1 MSTGQDA
8 VHPYIPSSVPAMR
21 DAMLRAIGVR
31 DVDELYADIPP
42 ALRLERP
49 LRLPEPLASE
59 HDLRRHVDALL
70 ARNTSAGEALSFLGA
85 GCYRHFVPAVCDE
98 VNGRSEFLTA
108 YGGEP
113 YEDHGRFQALF
124 EYGSMMGELLEM
136 DVVSVPTFDGAQA
149 AATALR
155 MAGRITGRSRVLIP
169 ASTSPQRRS
178 VIDNYVEGA
187 LEVAE
192 VAYDPDT
199 GLLDLGDLRAKLSDD
214 TAAVFVENPTYLGLI
229 EAQAPDIV
237 RLAHAA
243 GALAIA
249 CVDPSSLGVVEAP
262 GTYGADI
269 ACGDLQPL
277 GIHMYFG
284 GGQGGFIAS
293 PDEERFVAQ
302 YPSRLFGLTRTSV
315 EGEYGFGDVAWE
327 RTSFHGRE
335 QAREF
340 VGTAAAL
347 WGITAGVYLA
357 LMGPQGMAE
366 LGETCMRL
374 ARYAAGRLSSI
385 PGVRAS
391 RFSGVPFK
399 EFAVDFSGTG
409 RTVAEINAALLEQG
423 IFGGADLSGQFPEL
437 GQSALYCVT
446 EVLTRDDIDR
456 LADTLRGVLA

>member
-1 MSTGQDA
+1 MSRERGA
-8 VHPYIPSSVPAMR
+8 VHPYIPSSVPEMR
-21 DAMLRAIGVR
+21 DAMLRSIGAR
-31 DVDELYADIPP
+31 DLAELYADIPP
-42 ALRLERP
+42 ALRLTQP

-70 ARNTSAGEALSFLGA
+70 DRNTSATEALSFLGA

-124 EYGSMMGELLEM
+124 EYCSMMGELLDM

-149 AATALR
+149 SATALR
-155 MAGRITGRSRVLIP
+155 MAGRITGRRVVLVP
-169 ASTSPQRRS
+169 ATTSPQRRS
-178 VIDNYVEGA
+178 VIANYVSGA
-187 LEVAE
+187 LEVVD
-192 VAYDPDT
+192 VAYDRTT
-199 GLLDLGDLRAKLSDD
+199 GLLDLGDLRAKLSGD
-214 TAAVFVENPTYLGLI
+214 TAAVFMENPTYLGLI
-229 EAQAPDIV
+229 EAQAPEIV
-237 RLAHAA
+237 QLAHAR

-249 CVDPSSLGVVEAP
+249 CVDPSSLGVMEAP
-262 GTYGADI
+262 GAYGADI

-277 GIHMYFG
+277 GIHMHFG
-284 GGQGGFIAS
+284 GGQGGFIAT
-293 PDEERFVAQ
+293 PDEERFVAE
-302 YPSRLFGLTRTSV
+302 YPSRLFGLTRTIV

-335 QAREF
+335 HAKEF

-357 LMGPQGMAE
+357 LMGPHGMAE
-366 LGETCMRL
+366 IGETCMRL
-374 ARYAAGRLSSI
+374 GRYAAGRLASI
-385 PGVRAS
+385 PGIRAP

-399 EFAVDFSGTG
+399 EFVVDFSESG
-409 RTVAEINAALLEQG
+409 RTVGEINAALLDEA
-423 IFGGADLSGQFPEL
+423 IFGGVDLSGQFPEL

-446 EVLTRDDIDR
+446 EVHTRDDIDR
-456 LADTLRGVLA
+456 LADALRRVLA

>member
-1 MSTGQDA
+1 MSTERDA
-8 VHPYIPSSVPAMR
+8 AHPYVPSSVPGMR
-21 DAMLRAIGVR
+21 EAMLRSIGAR

-42 ALRLERP
+42 ALRLDRP
-49 LRLPEPLASE
+49 LRLPGPLASE
-59 HDLRRHVDALL
+59 HDLRRHVETLL
-70 ARNTSAGEALSFLGA
+70 AANTSAGEALSFLGG

-98 VNGRSEFLTA
+98 INGRSEFLTA

-124 EYGSMMGELLEM
+124 EYCSMMGELLEM

-155 MAGRITGRSRVLIP
+155 MAGRITGRRQVLVP
-169 ASTSPQRRS
+169 AITSPQRRS
-178 VIDNYVEGA
+178 VIANYVEGA
-187 LEVAE
+187 LDVID
-192 VAYDPDT
+192 VDSDPRT
-199 GLLDLGDLRAKLSDD
+199 GLLDVGDLRSKLSDD
-214 TAAVFVENPTYLGLI
+214 TAAVLVENPTYLGLI

-237 RLAHAA
+237 RLAHGG

-262 GTYGADI
+262 GAYGADI

-284 GGQGGFIAS
+284 GGQGGFIAT
-293 PDEERFVAQ
+293 PDEVRFVAE

-335 QAREF
+335 EAKEF

-347 WGITAGVYLA
+347 WGITAGAYLA
-357 LMGPQGMAE
+357 LMGPRGMAE

-385 PGVRAS
+385 PGVRAP

-399 EFAVDFSGTG
+399 EFVVDFSATG
-409 RTVAEINAALLEQG
+409 HTVGEINAALLAEE
-423 IFGGADLSGQFPEL
+423 IFGGVDLSGQFPEL

-446 EVLTRDDIDR
+446 EMHTREDIER
-456 LADTLRGVLA
+456 LADTLRRVLA

>member
-1 MSTGQDA
+1 MSTERDA
-8 VHPYIPSSVPAMR
+8 VHPYIPVSVPAMR
-21 DAMLRAIGVR
+21 DAMLRSIGVR
-31 DVDELYADIPP
+31 AVDELYADIPP

-70 ARNTSAGEALSFLGA
+70 ARNTSASEALSFLGA

-124 EYGSMMGELLEM
+124 EYSSMMGELLEM

-155 MAGRITGRSRVLIP
+155 MAGRITGRSRVLVP

-192 VAYDPDT
+192 VACDPDT

-214 TAAVFVENPTYLGLI
+214 TAAVFMENQTYLGLI
-229 EAQAPDIV
+229 EAQAPEIV
-237 RLAHAA
+237 RLAHAG
-243 GALAIA
+243 GALAVA

-262 GTYGADI
+262 GAYGADI

-293 PDEERFVAQ
+293 PDQERFVAE

-327 RTSFHGRE
+327 RTSFQGRE

-385 PGVRAS
+385 PGVRAP

-409 RTVAEINAALLEQG
+409 RSVAEINAALLEHG
-423 IFGGADLSGQFPEL
+423 IFGGADLSEQFPEL

-456 LADTLRGVLA
+456 LADTLRRVLA